1 MSWRAGLAFAALSVI
16 WGIPY
21 LFIKIAVAE
30 VSPIGVAWCDLA
42 LGAAALLPVAWR
54 RGALQSTMRHKR
66 AICALAVAQLALPS
80 LLLALGERWIG
91 SALTATMI
99 AGVPLVVI
107 LLAPFFGVSERLGPR
122 SLVGFVVGFAGVVL
136 LLGFDTINGPHAW
149 AGVSCIAVATVAYA
163 ASPLIIQ
170 RHLAGVDELGAVAAS
185 LGVATVIL
193 LPGVVLSVPATP
205 SLLVLIS
212 LVVLGVACTAVGLLL
227 YFFLIR
233 QAGVARASIVTYIN
247 PAVAV
252 LLGVAFLH
260 EPFHLNSI
268 LGLLLIL
275 VGSWVATQS
284 APESDRPKGLVGKT
298 RR

>member
-1 MSWRAGLAFAALSVI
+1 
-16 WGIPY
+16 
-21 LFIKIAVAE
+21 
-30 VSPIGVAWCDLA
+30 
-42 LGAAALLPVAWR
+42 
-54 RGALQSTMRHKR
+54 
-66 AICALAVAQLALPS
+66 
-80 LLLALGERWIG
+80 
-91 SALTATMI
+91 MI
-99 AGVPLVVI
+99 AAVPLVVV
-107 LLAPFFGVSERLGPR
+107 LLAPFFRVSERLGAR
-122 SLVGFVVGFAGVVL
+122 GLVGFVVGFAGVVL

-163 ASPLIIQ
+163 ASPLIVQ

-205 SLLVLIS
+205 PSLLVLIS

-233 QAGVARASIVTYIN
+233 QAGAARASIVTYIN

-260 EPFHLNSI
+260 ESFHVNSI

-275 VGSWVATQS
+275 MGSWVATRS
-284 APESDRPKGLVGKT
+284 APEPDPA
-298 RR
+298 